1 MEKKKNKS
9 LVRSGSRLSL
19 LVFASRIL
27 GLIRQM
33 TMSSFLGTGPLAD
46 AFTTAFMLPNLFRR
60 LFAENS
66 ISVAFIPT
74 FNDYLAKLNDDELSD
89 SYDKNKAKLETK
101 DFLSSIFTLLSF
113 ATTIIVILGII
124 LAPLIVKLFFSN
136 IADYDST
143 VLLTRIMFP
152 YLFLI
157 SIAAFFQ
164 GILNGIKI
172 FTPSGFTP
180 ILFNIFVISSTFIF
194 TKLFGHPARAMAYGV
209 ILGGLAQALFQL
221 PFVLKTEFRFSIAS
235 LGKVFKNPGTK
246 KVMRLIAPTIVGMA
260 AYQINDIIST
270 AFATQAGVGV
280 VSSLQYSLRLQE
292 LLLGIFAVSIG
303 TVILPDLSR
312 FAVKKSWDEF
322 QTLLLQAIKV
332 IALITIP
339 ATVFALLN
347 GENIIIL
354 IYKSN
359 RFDSNSVQLTFGIF
373 KFHILG
379 LFAIAVNR
387 IIAPAFYAQ
396 SDSKSPTI
404 AGIVCMIAN
413 IILARILLSSMGGN
427 GIALA
432 LTLSSFVNTVIL
444 FVFLKRNKNIN
455 MLGLIFSSIKFI
467 LKICVFSVIAAI
479 PLYFFKAEIYL
490 SFAHYGK
497 LISQGLPLIISFV
510 IFSSIGIALLV
521 ITRDKTTFAI
531 LRKIQG

>member
-1 MEKKKNKS
+1 MKKKTNKS
-9 LVRSGSRLSL
+9 LVKSGSKLSL
-19 LVFASRIL
+19 LVFGSRIL

-74 FNDYLAKLNDDELSD
+74 FNDYLAKLNDENADNN
-89 SYDKNKAKLETK
+89 DKTMANKECKE
-101 DFLSSIFTLLSF
+101 FLSSIFTLLSF
-113 ATTIIVILGII
+113 ATTIIVILGIFF
-124 LAPLIVKLFFSN
+124 APVIVRLFFKN
-136 IADYDST
+136 IADYNST

-180 ILFNIFVISSTFIF
+180 ILFNILVISSTFIF

-209 ILGGLAQALFQL
+209 ILGGFTQALFQL
-221 PFVLKTEFRFSIAS
+221 PFVLKTKFRFRFIS
-235 LGKVFKNPGTK
+235 LRRVFKNSGTK
-246 KVMRLIAPTIVGMA
+246 KVIRLVAPTIIGMA

-270 AFATQAGVGV
+270 AFATQSGVGV

-303 TVILPDLSR
+303 TVILPDLSQ
-312 FAVKKSWDEF
+312 FAIKKKWDEF
-322 QTLLLQAIKV
+322 ENLLLQAIKV

-354 IYKSN
+354 IYKN
-359 RFDSNSVQLTFGIF
+359 NKFDSNSVQLTFGIF

-396 SDSKSPTI
+396 SDTKSPTI

-413 IILARILLSSMGGN
+413 IILAKILMSYMGGN

-432 LTLSSFVNTVIL
+432 LTLASLVNTIIL
-444 FVFLKRNKNIN
+444 FVFLKRNKNID
-455 MLGLIFSSIKFI
+455 MLDLILSSFKFI
-467 LKICVFSVIAAI
+467 LKMIVFAIIAGL
-479 PLYFFKAEIYL
+479 PLYFFKDNIY
-490 SFAHYGK
+490 SIFSGHGK
-497 LISQGLPLIISFV
+497 FISQGLPLIISFL
-510 IFSSIGIALLV
+510 IFAMIGISLLIV
-521 ITRDKTTFAI
+521 SKDKTALAI
-531 LRKIQG
+531 VKKIKR